1 MKWLWLGLIITTS
14 SWALT
19 SPFASTV
26 KGITIGNTHEVTQ
39 GILRG
44 SQPGKKLAELAEHG
58 IKEVIIFKS
67 QTKNEVDQELA
78 ELKALGIKSHHIPF
92 RWKELESVQ
101 IACEQTV
108 KALQLLRKAQKAS
121 RPLFFH
127 CTVGEDRTGLLA
139 GLWRMEQENLSTEE
153 AWQSEMCERG
163 YADGNPKK
171 PWVVTKSIH
180 QELTPLFLALAE
192 KIEAG
197 EQLTLK
203 TCLTLVVKK
212 EKKTCQR

>member
-1 MKWLWLGLIITTS
+1 MQWLWLSLLLATPT
-14 SWALT
+14 WALT
-19 SPFASTV
+19 SSFASSV
-26 KGITIGNTHEVTQ
+26 EGITIGNTHEVTE
-39 GILRG
+39 GIFRG
-44 SQPGKKLAELAEHG
+44 SQPGKKLAELADFG

-78 ELKALGIKSHHIPF
+78 ELKNLAIKSHHIPF

-101 IACEQTV
+101 VACEQTV
-108 KALQLLRKAQKAS
+108 KALQILRKAHKAS
-121 RPLFFH
+121 RPVFFH

-163 YADGNPKK
+163 YADGNSKK

-197 EQLTLK
+197 EQLTMK
-203 TCLTLVVKK
+203 SCLNLVVNKVKK
-212 EKKTCQR
+212 NCQR